1 MQIAFVDQY
10 VGSVPI
16 TRREEE
22 KGKKPGLLP
31 IFYGRTTSRRDYN
44 ALWKT
49 VLVLP
54 PAVLIVS
61 SMQNTLF
68 LSTTILLLVGLFFL
82 SFFSST
88 EAILLYPSGS
98 VFQVES
104 TIVIA
109 RHVRDLRDT
118 YSTIENLLEEY
129 GWGNGRECLLRSI
142 CELAEVPFLRRE
154 EDIVEETIHLIL
166 TPTEDLAISV
176 NSTHRSV
183 EESYREA
190 ERLGKSGVDCTLTY
204 PNCIESPLK
213 SFTEILFP

>member
-1 MQIAFVDQY
+1 MQIAFV
-10 VGSVPI
+10 
-16 TRREEE
+16 
-22 KGKKPGLLP
+22 
-31 IFYGRTTSRRDYN
+31 
-44 ALWKT
+44 
-49 VLVLP
+49 LP
-54 PAVLIVS
+54 PAVFIVS

-68 LSTTILLLVGLFFL
+68 LSTTILLLIGLFFL

-154 EDIVEETIHLIL
+154 QDIVEEAIHLIL